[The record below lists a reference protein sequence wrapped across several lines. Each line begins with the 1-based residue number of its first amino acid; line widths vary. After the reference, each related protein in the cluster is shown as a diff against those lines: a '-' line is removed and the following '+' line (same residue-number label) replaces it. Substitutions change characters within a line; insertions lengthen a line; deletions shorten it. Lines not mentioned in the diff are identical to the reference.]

1 MDKGNK
7 RQEIAAENTEVL
19 FDGKFLRVVD
29 LKYAPGK
36 HYYDATRR
44 TKEELVAV
52 KSDEAFRAMLT
63 DAVSCVVVLDMQGQ
77 EPRLLLSYEYRYPAG
92 RFLLSVPAGLIDE
105 EDKAG
110 EDPIA
115 VTAIREIKEE
125 TGLDVTEGDTVTVV
139 NPLLF
144 SSPGMT
150 DESNAL
156 VCAVLHPADLSG
168 LSQEGAVGSEQFDGF
183 ALLTKAQALEIL
195 RSGRDEYG
203 NFYSIFTWA
212 ALMYFVTDLWK
223 SSTGTTKQIVS
234 AKEAVI

>member
-1 MDKGNK
+1 MDQRNK
-7 RQEIAAENTEVL
+7 RQEISAEDTEVL
-19 FDGKFLRVVD
+19 FDGKFLRVMD

-44 TKEELVAV
+44 TREELVAV

-63 DAVSCVVVLDMQGQ
+63 DAVSCVVVLDMPGQ

-92 RFLLSVPAGLIDE
+92 RFLLSVPAGLIDQ

-110 EDPIA
+110 ADPVV
-115 VTAIREIKEE
+115 VTAVREIKEE
-125 TGLDVTEGDTVTVV
+125 TGLDVKEGDRITVI

-183 ALLTKAQALEIL
+183 ALLTKTEALAVL
-195 RSGRDEYG
+195 RGGRDEYG
-203 NFYSIFTWA
+203 NYYSIFTWA
-212 ALMYFVTDLWK
+212 ALMYFVTDMWK
-223 SSTGTTKQIVS
+223 NST
-234 AKEAVI
+234 EM